1 MSRLVAGQG
10 FRDFRHAERERLVVR
25 ECSEGPAHDEEQEV
39 SYSEVHCQE
48 LAVEGAVLG
57 LQLAQLLE
65 EET

>member
-1 MSRLVAGQG
+1 MSRLAAGPG
-10 FRDFRHAERERLVVR
+10 LRDFGHAESERLVVR
-25 ECSEGPAHDEEQEV
+25 KRRERSAFDEKPEV
-39 SYSEVHCQE
+39 SNGEVHGQE

>member
-1 MSRLVAGQG
+1 MAGQG

-25 ECSEGPAHDEEQEV
+25 ERSEGPALDEEPEV
-39 SYSEVHCQE
+39 SHSEEHRQE
-48 LAVEGAVLG
+48 VEGAVLG

>member
-1 MSRLVAGQG
+1 MV
-10 FRDFRHAERERLVVR
+10 RER
-25 ECSEGPAHDEEQEV
+25 SEGPALDEEPEV
-39 SYSEVHCQE
+39 SHSKVHCQE